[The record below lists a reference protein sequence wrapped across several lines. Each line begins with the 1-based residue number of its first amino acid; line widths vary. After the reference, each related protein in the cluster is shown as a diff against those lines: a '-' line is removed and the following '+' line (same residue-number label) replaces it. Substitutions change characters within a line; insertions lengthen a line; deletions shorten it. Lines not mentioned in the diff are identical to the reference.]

1 MPRKTRFW
9 ERDGRRLPGKLAD
22 ETTGPDPAESARL
35 GALYTQRQ
43 QAVRPRA
50 EAGRWVPRHDG
61 TELSPIVNLN
71 APLPMI
77 PWPCQIE
84 DLNDG
89 PLMPLPQATAD
100 LHAGYSRR
108 TPDIQATA
116 DDLAQWSAYLDR
128 RGTSTGRPALHG
140 LNGCRRI
147 EELYLAVC
155 QQLRETTADRD
166 RLDEA
171 NGRLIARIRGLEQ
184 TVRAYAGHTCD
195 TAVMPR
201 VRSLPAPGPAGDDGG
216 LLVPWGH
223 A

>member
-9 ERDGRRLPGKLAD
+9 ERDPRRLPGKLAD
-22 ETTGPDPAESARL
+22 ETTGLDPAESARL

-50 EAGRWVPRHDG
+50 EAGRGVPRHDG

-100 LHAGYSRR
+100 LHA
-108 TPDIQATA
+108 I
-116 DDLAQWSAYLDR
+116 DDLRSLEDR
-128 RGTSTGRPALHG
+128 
-140 LNGCRRI
+140 
-147 EELYLAVC
+147 YLAVC

-171 NGRLIARIRGLEQ
+171 NGRLVARIRGLEQ
-184 TVRAYAGHTCD
+184 TVRALAGH
-195 TAVMPR
+195 
-201 VRSLPAPGPAGDDGG
+201 AGTE
-216 LLVPWGH
+216 
-223 A
+223 AER